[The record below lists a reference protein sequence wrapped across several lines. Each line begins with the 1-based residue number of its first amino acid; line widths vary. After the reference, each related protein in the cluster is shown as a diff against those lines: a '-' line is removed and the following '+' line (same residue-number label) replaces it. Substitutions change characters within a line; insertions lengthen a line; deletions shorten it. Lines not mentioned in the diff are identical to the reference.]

1 MSRIYRASIYSVR
14 YENFFLFSQEHQII
28 LDTGRVISLLDL
40 NAELFEDFLYY
51 FIYQSVLE
59 YFIYQMWKLSLVS
72 YMKLKINFI
81 RRYYYYFRLVLLL
94 IP

>member
-1 MSRIYRASIYSVR
+1 M
-14 YENFFLFSQEHQII
+14 
-28 LDTGRVISLLDL
+28 ISLLDL

-94 IP
+94 TPWNKDNVISTWLVIGMLKYLILQYWKIIEM